1 MDSSQVGDVRFARD
15 FLDNLYDAVNR
26 HDAEAIAALCT
37 EDIHW
42 EDPAAPDLLRG
53 RDAVRRFHE
62 EVMFRRPALLPPTGR
77 RIRNG

>member
-15 FLDNLYDAVNR
+15 FLEKLYDAVNR

-42 EDPAAPDLLRG
+42 EDPVTVPQ
-53 RDAVRRFHE
+53 
-62 EVMFRRPALLPPTGR
+62 
-77 RIRNG
+77 